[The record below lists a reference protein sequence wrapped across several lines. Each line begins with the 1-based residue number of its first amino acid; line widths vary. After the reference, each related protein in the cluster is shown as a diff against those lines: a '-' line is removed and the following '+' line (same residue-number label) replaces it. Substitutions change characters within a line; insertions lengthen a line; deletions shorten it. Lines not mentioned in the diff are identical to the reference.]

1 MAMAEDSLQ
10 FIPSAVEGLPS
21 VTEAAVFPD
30 RLELLSEDKWIV
42 IRFRDIARWY
52 SGGWLYHSLA
62 RLGFRVRG
70 WPSVADRDWFHPP
83 ARRFFRFYTTPPVTV
98 YLPDEPQ
105 ELGYGDTMF
114 RRVQNVLRQG
124 GFSTFDLG

>member
-1 MAMAEDSLQ
+1 MAEDSLQ